1 MLKNKKRIL
10 IISIAL
16 TALMLIAG
24 WWFFIHNYSAELPV
38 EEPAKV
44 NYNPPTETEKTESN
58 AKKEEI
64 VNQQGQDTNNSE
76 VTNGPKKTSVTI
88 TYWGPNGANFEV
100 GAYANHIEQSGT
112 CTLTLKKGSIVLT
125 ASRTAIDNVSTMSC
139 GALSVKN
146 SKVTPG
152 TWTATVK
159 YTSNKY
165 QGSTTKQLEVQ

>member
-1 MLKNKKRIL
+1 MLKNKKLLLIL
-10 IISIAL
+10 SVIFLLAVSC
-16 TALMLIAG
+16 
-24 WWFFIHNYSAELPV
+24 WWFFIRVDSTPLPV

-44 NYNPPTETEKTESN
+44 NYNPPTEIEKSESD

-64 VNQQGQDTNNSE
+64 VNQQDQTANDSE
-76 VTNGPKKTSVTI
+76 VTNGPKKTNVTI

-100 GAYANHIEQSGT
+100 GAYANHIERSGT

-139 GALSVKN
+139 GALSIKN

-159 YTSNKY
+159 YASDKY

>member
-1 MLKNKKRIL
+1 MLKNKKLLLIL
-10 IISIAL
+10 SVIFLLAVSC
-16 TALMLIAG
+16 
-24 WWFFIHNYSAELPV
+24 WWFFIRVDSTPLPV
-38 EEPAKV
+38 EEPEKV

-64 VNQQGQDTNNSE
+64 VNQQDQATNSSE
-76 VTNGPKKTSVTI
+76 VTNGPKKTNVTI

-100 GAYANHIEQSGT
+100 GAYANHIERSGT

-125 ASRTAIDNVSTMSC
+125 TSRTAIDNVSTMSC
-139 GALSVKN
+139 GALSIKN

-159 YTSNKY
+159 YASDKY
-165 QGSTTKQLEVQ
+165 QGSTTKQLEVE

>member
-1 MLKNKKRIL
+1 MLKNKKLLLIL
-10 IISIAL
+10 SVIFLLAVSC
-16 TALMLIAG
+16 
-24 WWFFIHNYSAELPV
+24 WWFFIRVDSTPLPV
-38 EEPAKV
+38 EEPEKV

-64 VNQQGQDTNNSE
+64 VNQQDQTANDSE
-76 VTNGPKKTSVTI
+76 VTNGPKKTNVTI

-100 GAYANHIEQSGT
+100 GAYANHIERSGT

-139 GALSVKN
+139 GALSIKN

-159 YTSNKY
+159 YASDKY